1 MPTFPPTAMV
11 YSVNK
16 VPPQSNNPETSG
28 KVNNVSTS
36 LIAQV
41 LSHPEPTSKPRRI
54 FICKLCAKDFVF
66 THQSTQTNFSY
77 NQDTNGYSGGL
88 SQMTAARTNHPHY
101 HGHIMPPGVHRPRL
115 NSTETEIWKFGRCL
129 PVFRKYSGFS
139 GPTVK
144 VFWIFWVG
152 ASHILRNVDGR
163 EGGETKRYHCI
174 CLLFKLNK
182 ILTESVT
189 WGEWGIKNAQL
200 WCSLHCQSNVR
211 RILLKHI

>member
-1 MPTFPPTAMV
+1 MDIQERVKSQVTHDQFVQLEDNQDIPKPKMIRVPMPTFPPTAMV

-115 NSTETEIWKFGRCL
+115 NSTETEI
-129 PVFRKYSGFS
+129 
-139 GPTVK
+139 
-144 VFWIFWVG
+144 
-152 ASHILRNVDGR
+152 
-163 EGGETKRYHCI
+163 
-174 CLLFKLNK
+174 
-182 ILTESVT
+182 
-189 WGEWGIKNAQL
+189 
-200 WCSLHCQSNVR
+200 
-211 RILLKHI
+211 